1 MYFMSLSVLYHV
13 NIFYYKIYY
22 NFIHCTTYIC
32 TSHYLMYHDEAN
44 TLSNQPWL
52 QTNRRGNSRSY
63 RCTTWNAVVVWGLC
77 VHVLMCQMFI
87 WKRCLVMKHFK
98 VRLLSVTSQ
107 TSRVL
112 SFAAETVRR
121 GPKAQSFSFGFLF
134 CASDSSVKL
143 QVRADQFPD
152 DTHASRKWQVKKGS

>member
-1 MYFMSLSVLYHV
+1 
-13 NIFYYKIYY
+13 
-22 NFIHCTTYIC
+22 
-32 TSHYLMYHDEAN
+32 MYHDEAN

-52 QTNRRGNSRSY
+52 QTNWRGDSRCY

-77 VHVLMCQMFI
+77 VRVLMCLMFI
-87 WKRCLVMKHFK
+87 WKSCLVMKHLR

-121 GPKAQSFSFGFLF
+121 GLKHNRSVLVSFSDPPTRVSNCRCVPTSFQTTLTQVGN
-134 CASDSSVKL
+134 DKL
-143 QVRADQFPD
+143 KKVPK
-152 DTHASRKWQVKKGS
+152 TGKGLSRRKRNNWE